1 MSLFGHKV
9 LDNKDIIKRSFDYK
23 YSNYNSTIGYNFNGS
38 NIIDKNDYT
47 QYFSIVVL
55 PEFKYASFEE
65 LHLADYEK
73 TQTGNIE
80 KYKIIDTSGK
90 NGENTLK
97 NQDFGEISFSPNINN
112 IYENNNNQT
121 NPFFLG
127 TTQNTVGL
135 FGNTTPTLGGLFG
148 NLDTQGGGLFGN
160 SKTQGGG
167 LFGNNNTQGGGLFGN
182 TNTTQT
188 NGGLFGNSNTQGG
201 GLFGNTNTQG
211 GGLFGNSNTQGGGL
225 FGNNN
230 ATQTTEGLFG
240 NTNTQGGGLFGNS
253 NTQGGGL
260 FGNNNTTH
268 TTEGLFGNNNTTHT
282 TEELFGNNNTAQTT
296 EGLFGNNSQTNGG
309 GLFSSNNNQ
318 NIEGML
324 RKNQNNTNSNN
335 NKNIFGLLQNNNE
348 VIDRENNLIIIPRN
362 NMKKLLLNNKKK
374 CIHENDFTSYNIEKE
389 DNESGLLC
397 YNCLYKY
404 YKNNIQNC
412 IPIKDNNFENYK
424 KFYKECINKYKLNVE
439 KIFKEIISEI
449 EKYENEEIDNIST
462 LFDEKVDL
470 KFKLPVEVPFIERFE
485 IAINRKIISLLD
497 NKLFNSKINHNC
509 VNLFQNEIK
518 ELKFKKN
525 NPNEKESIKIRSSI
539 DFNIFGIALP
549 KMPENE
555 GNDIEMNLISDNNIL
570 NKITNFENYEN
581 LSIGLFD
588 TNIIKINKN
597 TDYYIEIKGIKNLDY
612 ISNEEEYNENTKLEI
627 NSNNQETI
635 LTGLIIE

>member
-38 NIIDKNDYT
+38 NIIDKNGYA

-55 PEFKYASFEE
+55 PEFECASFEE

-90 NGENTLK
+90 NGENILK

-121 NPFFLG
+121 NLLFG
-127 TTQNTVGL
+127 STNQNT
-135 FGNTTPTLGGLFG
+135 GGLFE
-148 NLDTQGGGLFGN
+148 
-160 SKTQGGG
+160 
-167 LFGNNNTQGGGLFGN
+167 NNTLTF
-182 TNTTQT
+182 
-188 NGGLFGNSNTQGG
+188 GGLFGNSNTQAEGLFGSTNTQAG
-201 GLFGNTNTQG
+201 GLFGSTNSNQISGRLFGNNNNTQTKE
-211 GGLFGNSNTQGGGL
+211 GLFGNSNTTKTDGGL

-230 ATQTTEGLFG
+230 STQTT
-240 NTNTQGGGLFGNS
+240 
-253 NTQGGGL
+253 GGL
-260 FGNNNTTH
+260 FGNNNQSSG
-268 TTEGLFGNNNTTHT
+268 ED
-282 TEELFGNNNTAQTT
+282 
-296 EGLFGNNSQTNGG
+296 
-309 GLFSSNNNQ
+309 LFSANNNQ
-318 NIEGML
+318 NIEGKL

-348 VIDRENNLIIIPRN
+348 VIDIENNLIKIPRN
-362 NMKKLLLNNKKK
+362 NMKKLLFNNKKK

-389 DNESGLLC
+389 NNESGLLC

-555 GNDIEMNLISDNNIL
+555 GNEIEMNLISDNIIL

-612 ISNEEEYNENTKLEI
+612 ISNDEEYNENTKLEI